1 MVDYRVTPEFVDV
14 YESLPD
20 DLVAVVDDIV
30 ARLFTAH
37 TTLWARRDRII
48 GETGGA
54 WVIDFHTRDVGLT
67 LYWDYG
73 DHRMILLILLLA
85 RRSPTER

>member
-1 MVDYRVTPEFVDV
+1 MADYRVTPEFMEV

-20 DLVAVVDDIV
+20 DLVAVVDETV
-30 ARLFTAH
+30 ARLFADH
-37 TTLWARRDRII
+37 TRPCARRDRIV
-48 GETGGA
+48 GATGGA